1 MKSIE
6 NTRVFNISLILALM
20 LLTMACDKDVYNA
33 PEEQAVYFEY
43 HYVNHAWGLRDNGW
57 LIDGDGTIM
66 RFGFPED
73 YNTGMH
79 GDFLSL
85 EQLEHN
91 LGQADSVLGKVGSK
105 KLENQIQ
112 LIQGASLGE
121 LSKVHRQG
129 ADMGS
134 GVYACYK
141 YDPNENAYQIIVLE
155 IWGDNQ
161 QYNSSTEAE
170 KLAEWLKELV
180 D

>member
-1 MKSIE
+1 MNPGKETGASKVCL
-6 NTRVFNISLILALM
+6 NLLIIIM
-20 LLTMACDKDVYNA
+20 LVGCERDEYDA

-43 HYVNHAWGLRDNGW
+43 HYVNHAWGVQDTGW
-57 LIDGDGTIM
+57 LIGGDGTIR
-66 RFGFPED
+66 RFDFPED

-91 LGQADSVLGKVGSK
+91 LGQADSVVGEVGSK
-105 KLENQIQ
+105 KLEKQIQ

-121 LSKVHRQG
+121 LSKIHRQG

-161 QYNSSTEAE
+161 QYNSSSEAE
-170 KLAEWLKELV
+170 KLAEWLTDLV

>member
-1 MKSIE
+1 MQGKNMK
-6 NTRVFNISLILALM
+6 VHLILVLF
-20 LLTMACDKDVYNA
+20 LLLMACEKDGYDA

-43 HYVNHAWGLRDNGW
+43 HYVNHAWGVQDTGW
-57 LIDGDGTIM
+57 LIDGGGTIR
-66 RFGFPED
+66 RFDFPED

-91 LGQADSVLGKVGSK
+91 LVQADSVLGEVGSK
-105 KLENQIQ
+105 KLEKQIQ

-134 GVYACYK
+134 GVYSCYK
-141 YDPNENAYQIIVLE
+141 YHPEENAYQIILLE

-161 QYNSSTEAE
+161 QYNSSSEAE

>member
-1 MKSIE
+1 MKSGE
-6 NTRVFNISLILALM
+6 NTGVLNISFILAFM
-20 LLTMACDKDVYNA
+20 LLMIGCERVGYDA

-57 LIDGDGTIM
+57 LIDGDGAIR
-66 RFGFPED
+66 RFEFPED

-79 GDFLSL
+79 GDFLNL

-91 LGQADSVLGKVGSK
+91 LGQADSVLGEVGSK
-105 KLENQIQ
+105 KLEKQIQ
-112 LIQGASLGE
+112 MIQGASLGE
-121 LSKVHRQG
+121 LSKVHPRG

-134 GVYACYK
+134 GAYTCFK

-155 IWGDNQ
+155 LWGDNQ
-161 QYNSSTEAE
+161 RYNSSSEAE